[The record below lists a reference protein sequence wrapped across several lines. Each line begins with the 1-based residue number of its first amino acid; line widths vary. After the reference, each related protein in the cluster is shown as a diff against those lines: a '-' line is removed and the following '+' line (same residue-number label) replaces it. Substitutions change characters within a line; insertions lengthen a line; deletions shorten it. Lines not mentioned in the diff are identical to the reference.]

1 MTTKTMKKELE
12 HIAQTILDF
21 DTLTTRNSDELDFN
35 ELSVWQVKNALE
47 AAYKAGQSEAQT
59 R

>member
-1 MTTKTMKKELE
+1 MTTKPMKKELE
-12 HIAQTILDF
+12 NIAQTTLGL

-47 AAYKAGQSEAQT
+47 AAYKAGKSEAQM

>member
-1 MTTKTMKKELE
+1 MNTKPMKKELE
-12 HIAQTILDF
+12 HIAQTVLGL

>member
-12 HIAQTILDF
+12 QIAKTALGI

-47 AAYKAGQSEAQT
+47 SAYKAGQSEAQT